1 MFVFSMADSS
11 GKTELY
17 IKKISEQ
24 LQQGKQVLYLLPE
37 IALTNQI
44 VKRLQKYFGNK
55 IGVNTLLFKLFRK
68 S

>member
-1 MFVFSMADSS
+1 MSSLWRDSS

-55 IGVNTLLFKLFRK
+55 IEQYTLFKLFRK